1 MRIVGGEYRG
11 RTLSSPSGLKT
22 RPTSDRARQA
32 VFNIIEHASWRTRD
46 LLEGADVRDAFAGT
60 GALGREALSRGAR
73 HGVFIEKDFNAVRA
87 CEENIKNL
95 SVEDRTLV
103 MKQDAL
109 KVSPRPMYVAPRTLV
124 FLDPPYGMGLG
135 EKALTV
141 LLEKDW
147 LDDDAVCV
155 LEMAKKDPEKIPQGF
170 KVFDERD
177 YGVAR
182 VCFLGLG

>member
-11 RTLSSPSGLKT
+11 RALSSPSGLKT

-46 LLEGADVRDAFAGT
+46 LLEGAEIMDVFAGT
-60 GALGREALSRGAR
+60 GAMGLEALSRGGR
-73 HGVFIEKDFNAVRA
+73 HAVFVEKDFNAVRA

-95 SVEDRTLV
+95 SVESVSLL

-109 KVSPRPMYVAPRTLV
+109 KISPRPMYLAPRTLV
-124 FLDPPYGMGLG
+124 FLDPPYGMALG
-135 EKALTV
+135 EQALSV

-147 LDDDAVCV
+147 LHETAVCV
-155 LEMAKKDPEKIPQGF
+155 LEMAKKEPENIPQGF
-170 KVFDERD
+170 KLLDERD

-182 VCFLGLG
+182 VCFLNLG